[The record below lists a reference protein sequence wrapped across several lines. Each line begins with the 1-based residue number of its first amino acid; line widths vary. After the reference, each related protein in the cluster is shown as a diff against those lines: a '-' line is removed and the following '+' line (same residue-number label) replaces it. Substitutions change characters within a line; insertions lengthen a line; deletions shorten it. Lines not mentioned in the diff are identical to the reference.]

1 MKQALLAIGTGAL
14 AGVALVAVGSY
25 VLLMYG
31 PDLDKLLVDL

>member
-1 MKQALLAIGTGAL
+1 MTRVLLAVGTGAV

-31 PDLDKLLVDL
+31 PDLDKLLPDL